1 MSIYHAMALML
12 FGAVSVNAIA
22 ADYLDAQTN
31 AYVQKAQGG
40 IKDAPEC
47 ARFSNEMEANK
58 RFGNSA
64 QGSFINAMMKTNE
77 AAKQAGC
84 RKSDPVAGIAPP
96 PGQPYEQNNSAAAYL
111 DSQTKSYVTN
121 MQAHIRPT
129 LECAKFKT
137 ELASNTKF
145 GNSAQ
150 GTFINAV
157 QKTMQAASAAGCR

>member
-1 MSIYHAMALML
+1 MTNHRIVGLML
-12 FGAVSVNAIA
+12 FAAVSVNATA
-22 ADYLDAQTN
+22 ADLLDAQTN
-31 AYVQKAQGG
+31 AYVQNAQSG
-40 IKDAPEC
+40 IKNATEC
-47 ARFSNEMEANK
+47 ARFKREMEANK

-64 QGSFINAMMKTNE
+64 QGGFISAMMKTND

-96 PGQPYEQNNSAAAYL
+96 HGQPYELNNGSAVYL
-111 DSQTKSYVTN
+111 DSQTKSYVSN

-129 LECAKFKT
+129 PECARFKT
-137 ELASNTKF
+137 ELAGNTRF

-150 GTFINAV
+150 GTFISAM

>member
-1 MSIYHAMALML
+1 MVHYHIIGLML
-12 FGAVSVNAIA
+12 FGAVALNASA
-22 ADYLDAQTN
+22 ADYLDTQTN
-31 AYVQKAQGG
+31 AYVQKAQRG

-47 ARFSNEMEANK
+47 APFKHEMKANK

-84 RKSDPVAGIAPP
+84 RKSDPVAGIASPH
-96 PGQPYEQNNSAAAYL
+96 GQHYEQNNGAAVYL
-111 DSQTKSYVTN
+111 DDQTKSYVSN
-121 MQAHIRPT
+121 MQAHIRPDP
-129 LECAKFKT
+129 ECARFKT
-137 ELASNTKF
+137 ELAGNTRF

-150 GTFINAV
+150 GTFISAM